1 MFNLHTHTYRCHH
14 AKGTDEEYV
23 IKAIENGYDLI
34 GFSDH
39 APYLFPNG
47 YVSSFRMLPS
57 DAQNYA
63 DSIKELRE
71 KYKVKIDIK
80 LGFELEYYPR
90 LIDREIEFLKSLDY
104 DYLILGQHYVDNEY
118 EDYAIYSD
126 SPTKLYIQKM
136 TYMANE
142 LKKLDIPL
150 EFNFL
155 GYTDKRNYPNNDFW
169 QIVSEVKNDVVIGL
183 DAHNPNVYDDKEN
196 LERAK
201 KYLKSLN
208 ITPLDKIE
216 L

>member
-1 MFNLHTHTYRCHH
+1 M
-14 AKGTDEEYV
+14 
-23 IKAIENGYDLI
+23 
-34 GFSDH
+34 
-39 APYLFPNG
+39 
-47 YVSSFRMLPS
+47 
-57 DAQNYA
+57 
-63 DSIKELRE
+63 
-71 KYKVKIDIK
+71 
-80 LGFELEYYPR
+80 
-90 LIDREIEFLKSLDY
+90 
-104 DYLILGQHYVDNEY
+104 ILGQHYVDNEY

-126 SPTKLYIQKM
+126 SPTKSPAVLDKYKSQVILGAKSGLFTYVAHPDLINFKGDNKLYIQKM

-169 QIVSEVKNDVVIGL
+169 QIVSKVKNDVVIGL

>member
-1 MFNLHTHTYRCHH
+1 MLDKYISQVILGAKSGLFTYIAHP
-14 AKGTDEEYV
+14 
-23 IKAIENGYDLI
+23 DLI
-34 GFSDH
+34 NF
-39 APYLFPNG
+39 NG
-47 YVSSFRMLPS
+47 
-57 DAQNYA
+57 
-63 DSIKELRE
+63 
-71 KYKVKIDIK
+71 
-80 LGFELEYYPR
+80 
-90 LIDREIEFLKSLDY
+90 
-104 DYLILGQHYVDNEY
+104 DN
-118 EDYAIYSD
+118 
-126 SPTKLYIQKM
+126 KLYIQKM

-183 DAHNPNVYDDKEN
+183 DAHNPNVYDDKKN

>member
-1 MFNLHTHTYRCHH
+1 MKHTLELQENLDIRQGEIVDLYRL
-14 AKGTDEEYV
+14 
-23 IKAIENGYDLI
+23 ENGEW
-34 GFSDH
+34 
-39 APYLFPNG
+39 
-47 YVSSFRMLPS
+47 
-57 DAQNYA
+57 Q
-63 DSIKELRE
+63 
-71 KYKVKIDIK
+71 VK
-80 LGFELEYYPR
+80 
-90 LIDREIEFLKSLDY
+90 
-104 DYLILGQHYVDNEY
+104 
-118 EDYAIYSD
+118 
-126 SPTKLYIQKM
+126 TKLEALFNAKAVIIATGTFLGGRVYIGDVSYESGPDGMFPATELSK
-136 TYMANE
+136 A